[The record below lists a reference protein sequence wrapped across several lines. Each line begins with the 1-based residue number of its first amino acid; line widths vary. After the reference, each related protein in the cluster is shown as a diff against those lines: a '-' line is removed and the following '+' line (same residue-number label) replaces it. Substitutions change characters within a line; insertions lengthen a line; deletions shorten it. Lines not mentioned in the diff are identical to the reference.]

1 MDVTDGL
8 AVGTQ
13 SRRFNDDGASPSHPT
28 VHDGA
33 EGPIDSELIAPL
45 RDLGSGDFHE
55 LIRLFLD
62 EAASRV
68 ARLRAMRDQ
77 GDLAS
82 LAGIAHTLRGTSA
95 AFGAT
100 RLGALC
106 AAIEEARSGDST
118 INLSKLVDDVTR
130 EFDLVSAALGEELR

>member
-1 MDVTDGL
+1 MDVTDGF

-13 SRRFNDDGASPSHPT
+13 ARRFDDDEASPSHPT
-28 VHDGA
+28 AHNGA

-68 ARLRAMRDQ
+68 ARLRALWDQ
-77 GDLAS
+77 GDSTS
-82 LAGIAHTLRGTSA
+82 LAGVAHTLRGTSA

-106 AAIEEARSGDST
+106 AAIEEARPGDST
-118 INLSKLVDDVTR
+118 TLSKLVDDVTR
-130 EFDLVSAALGEELR
+130 EFDLVSAALAEELR